1 MQPQLATQSRA
12 TKSARHRRG
21 ITAAVASF
29 TYRILPVWLG
39 VLAVLV
45 ALGALAP
52 WIGIAIFGVWVLAA
66 SIVELI
72 SASRPEITAD
82 VS

>member
-1 MQPQLATQSRA
+1 MWDGTLLISPGLLAV
-12 TKSARHRRG
+12 G
-21 ITAAVASF
+21 ISAAVASF
-29 TYRILPVWLG
+29 TYRILPVGLG

-52 WIGIAIFGVWVLAA
+52 WIGIVIFGVWVLAA